1 MIVSLIAAV
10 ADNGVI
16 GRDGGLPWR
25 LSADLKR
32 FKQLTMGKCLVMGR
46 RTYESVGRPLPGRT
60 SIVVTR
66 DPEWK
71 AVPEVL
77 VAHSLDEALGLAK
90 GEEVFLAGGESVYE
104 EGLTRADRLY
114 LTHVHAEVEG
124 DTRFPEV
131 DLDHWRV
138 VREERHEADD
148 RNAFAQTFRVYERS
162 AALSRPPGV

>member
-1 MIVSLIAAV
+1 MMISLIAAV

-25 LSADLKR
+25 LAADLKR

-46 RTYESVGRPLPGRT
+46 KTYESVGRPLPGRT

-66 DPEWK
+66 DPGWR
-71 AVPEVL
+71 AVPGVL
-77 VAHSLDEALGLAK
+77 VAHSLEEALGLAA
-90 GEEVFLAGGESVYE
+90 GEEVFLAGGESLYE

-131 DLDHWRV
+131 DFDRWKV
-138 VREERHEADD
+138 VREEHHEADGK
-148 RNAFAQTFRVYERS
+148 NAFAQTFRVYERS
-162 AALSRPPGV
+162 GALSRSPGV